1 MTSSDPLSLVRS
13 DPVQMQRI
21 AFAQFDFDLIAP
33 DRRYGVQVRPG
44 RVELRPGGKPDFI
57 IEAAGPV
64 WAEFA
69 KAYPRPGHN
78 DVVAMIESGH
88 ARFEGDALPFFR
100 HLFFVKAVVAALF
113 KGEAR

>member
-1 MTSSDPLSLVRS
+1 MTSSDPLSLLRS

-21 AFAQFDFDLIAP
+21 AFAQFSFDLVAP
-33 DRRYGVQVRPG
+33 DRRYGIQVRPG
-44 RVELRPGGKPDFI
+44 HVELRTGGEPDFT
-57 IEAAGPV
+57 IEASGPV

-69 KAYPRPGHN
+69 KTNPRPGHN

-113 KGEAR
+113 KGAA

>member
-33 DRRYGVQVRPG
+33 NRRYAIGVRPG
-44 RVELRPGGKPDFI
+44 HVELRSGGKPDFT

-64 WAEFA
+64 WSEFA
-69 KAYPRPGHN
+69 KANPRPGHN

-88 ARFEGDALPFFR
+88 AQFAGDALPFFR

-113 KGEAR
+113 KGGAR